1 MSQYIQEAI
10 ENLDK
15 LLAGSNSLQNGI
27 SKQTGMP
34 EKSKQGA
41 CCAVKLHRKFVL
53 EYMHSVVVCN
63 SSMYC
68 RKPAEGYG

>member
-1 MSQYIQEAI
+1 MSQHIQEAI
-10 ENLDK
+10 DNLDK
-15 LLAGSNSLQNGI
+15 LLAGSNTLQNGI

-41 CCAVKLHRKFVL
+41 CRAAKLGRNLVL
-53 EYMHSVVVCN
+53 EYMSSFIVCN

-68 RKPAEGYG
+68 RRPAEGYG